1 MKNAHFQ
8 SYYCPSRQIEG
19 PRMKRLSITPAETVQ
34 FSKIVRGLNFFGSM
48 NMAMLEKIL
57 DGIQLFECD
66 RGEKVCVQGEVGDTF
81 FVVQKGSLT
90 VSVRKGRLSLPKQ
103 IATLGPGD
111 CFGEM
116 ALLHQA
122 PRNATVA
129 CHSASRLFVLPAS
142 HFRAVLAQNPEFA
155 KEINDLAN
163 SRQFELD
170 HKLDR

>member
-1 MKNAHFQ
+1 
-8 SYYCPSRQIEG
+8 
-19 PRMKRLSITPAETVQ
+19 MKRLAITAADTVQ

-81 FVVQKGSLT
+81 FVIQTGSLT
-90 VSVRKGRLSLPKQ
+90 VSVRKGKLSLSKK

-116 ALLHQA
+116 ALLNQA

-129 CHSASRLFVLPAS
+129 CHSPSRLFVLPAA

-155 KEINDLAN
+155 KQINDLA
-163 SRQFELD
+163 STRQFELD
-170 HKLDR
+170 HRSDR

>member
-1 MKNAHFQ
+1 MKH
-8 SYYCPSRQIEG
+8 
-19 PRMKRLSITPAETVQ
+19 LSITPAETVQ
-34 FSKIVRGLNFFGSM
+34 FSKMVRRLNFFGSM

-57 DGIQLFECD
+57 DGIQFFECE
-66 RGEKVCVQGEVGDTF
+66 RGEKVCVQGEAGDTF

-90 VSVRKGRLSLPKQ
+90 VSVRKGMLSLQKK

-116 ALLHQA
+116 ALLHEA

-129 CHSASRLFVLPAS
+129 CHSASRLFVLPVS

-155 KEINDLAN
+155 KEINDLA
-163 SRQFELD
+163 SIRQFELD
-170 HKLDR
+170 HRFGR

>member
-1 MKNAHFQ
+1 
-8 SYYCPSRQIEG
+8 
-19 PRMKRLSITPAETVQ
+19 MKRLAITTADTVQ

-48 NMAMLEKIL
+48 NMAMLERIL
-57 DGIQLFECD
+57 DGIQLFEWD

-81 FVVQKGSLT
+81 FVVQQGSLA
-90 VSVRKGRLSLPKQ
+90 VSVRKGKLSLSKK

-116 ALLHQA
+116 ALLHEA

-129 CHSASRLFVLPAS
+129 CTSASRVFVLPAS
-142 HFRAVLAQNPEFA
+142 HFKAVLKQNPEFA

-163 SRQFELD
+163 ARQFELD
-170 HKLDR
+170 QKAKLG

>member
-1 MKNAHFQ
+1 
-8 SYYCPSRQIEG
+8 
-19 PRMKRLSITPAETVQ
+19 MKRLSITAAETVQ

-66 RGEKVCVQGEVGDTF
+66 RGEKVCVQGEAGDTF

-90 VSVRKGRLSLPKQ
+90 VSVKKGKLSLSKKL
-103 IATLGPGD
+103 ATLGPGA

-129 CHSASRLFVLPAS
+129 CDSASRLFVLPAS
-142 HFRAVLAQNPEFA
+142 HFKAVLDQNPEFA
-155 KEINDLAN
+155 KEINKLAGT
-163 SRQFELD
+163 RQSELD
-170 HKLDR
+170 HKFD

>member
-1 MKNAHFQ
+1 MARSTGF
-8 SYYCPSRQIEG
+8 EG
-19 PRMKRLSITPAETVQ
+19 HRMKLLSITTAETVQ

-66 RGEKVCVQGEVGDTF
+66 RGEKVCVQGEAGDTF

-90 VSVRKGRLSLPKQ
+90 VSVRKGRLSLPKEV
-103 IATLGPGD
+103 ATLGPGD

-116 ALLHQA
+116 ALLNQA

-129 CHSASRLFVLPAS
+129 CHAPSRLFVLPAA

-170 HKLDR
+170 HKFGR